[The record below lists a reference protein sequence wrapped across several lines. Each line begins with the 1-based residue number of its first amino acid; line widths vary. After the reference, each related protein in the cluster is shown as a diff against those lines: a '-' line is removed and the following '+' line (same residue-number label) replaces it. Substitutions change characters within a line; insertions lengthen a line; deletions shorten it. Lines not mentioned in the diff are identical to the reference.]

1 MTQDLLER
9 ERAVLAGLMRSPALA
24 GGNAHA
30 ALRQATEAASQLLAV
45 RRASVWR
52 FDEHRTKIECLDL
65 YDASAGEHSSGLVLH
80 ANDAPAYF
88 AATSEERVI
97 AANDARTDPRT
108 HEFAASYLEP
118 LGITSML
125 DTPVLVH
132 GNLAGVVCLEHV
144 GDPRQWEPA
153 EELLAGT
160 IADFVGMALGTAA
173 HIEQARELAVLRGD
187 LEQLVEQRTRELRS
201 SQATVRR
208 LFETSPVA
216 LVVTRLD
223 DQSVLVINERA
234 SAMFAVPMEEARGHR
249 APDFWIRPE
258 DRTALL
264 ASLRDRGRHDGLEA
278 ELKTADGKRF
288 WGLVSAS
295 VVELEGIPAV
305 VVGVHD
311 ITAQKSVED
320 TLRTLL
326 EAAPIPLVV
335 TGLDDAVLRFANT
348 RAADMFKTSM
358 DELVGKRA
366 PDFYLNPDERRAFVE
381 TLRAAGR
388 VDGYAA
394 RLRTADGTVFWSLLS
409 ARTLELDGARAFM
422 VGFADLT
429 EQKEIEQRLRDLA
442 ELDGLTGAFNR
453 RHFFDVAGPALA
465 RVTSRGGPAC
475 LAMIDADHFKDVN
488 DRYGHATGDEA
499 LRVLTSVCRSASRT
513 SDILARY
520 GGEELVLLLLDADLA
535 AAQRVVERIRAG
547 LASTRISAANGAT
560 FTLSVSIGVA
570 EHRPGEAIDD
580 MLRRADTALYEA
592 KRAGRDRVVTAA

>member
-1 MTQDLLER
+1 MNL
-9 ERAVLAGLMRSPALA
+9 AVLAGLMRSPALA
-24 GGNAHA
+24 GGNALA
-30 ALRQATEAASQLLAV
+30 ALRQATEAAARLLSV

-52 FDEHRTKIECLDL
+52 FDEARTSIECLDL
-65 YDASAGEHSSGLVLH
+65 YDVETGEHSSGVVLH
-80 ANDAPAYF
+80 ARDTPAYF
-88 AATSEERVI
+88 AAASEERVI
-97 AANDARTDPRT
+97 AAHDARTDPRT
-108 HEFAASYLEP
+108 REFAEGYLEP

-125 DTPVLVH
+125 DTPVHVH
-132 GNLAGVVCLEHV
+132 GELAGVVCLEHV
-144 GDPRQWEPA
+144 GPARQWEPS
-153 EELLAGT
+153 EELVAGT
-160 IADFVGMALGTAA
+160 IADFAGMALGTAA

-187 LEQLVEQRTRELRS
+187 LELLVEQRTRELRS

-223 DQSVLVINERA
+223 DQSVLQINERA
-234 SAMFAVPMEEARGHR
+234 ASIFGVPMDQARGQS
-249 APDFWIRPE
+249 APDFWVRPE
-258 DRTALL
+258 DRAALL
-264 ASLRDRGRHDGLEA
+264 ASLRTRGRHDGLEA
-278 ELKTADGKRF
+278 ELKSAGGKRF

-295 VVELEGIPAV
+295 VVDFEGVPAV

-311 ITAQKSVED
+311 ISAQKGAQE

-348 RAADMFKTSM
+348 RAADMFKTSL
-358 DELVGKRA
+358 DDLLGKRA

-381 TLRAAGR
+381 TLRGAGR

-394 RLRTADGTVFWSLLS
+394 RLRSADGDVFWSLLS
-409 ARTLELDGARAFM
+409 ARTLELDGAPAFM

-453 RHFFDVAGPALA
+453 RHFFDVAAPALA
-465 RVTSRGGPAC
+465 RVTSRGGSAC
-475 LAMIDADHFKDVN
+475 VAMIDADHFKDVN
-488 DRYGHATGDEA
+488 DRWGHATGDEA
-499 LRVLTSVCRSASRT
+499 LRVLTDVCRSASRT

-520 GGEELVLLLLDADLA
+520 GGEELVLLLLDADADA
-535 AAQRVVERIRAG
+535 AHRVVERIRAG
-547 LASTRISAANGAT
+547 LAGTPISAGGGGS

-580 MLRRADTALYEA
+580 MLRRADGALYEA
-592 KRAGRDRVVTAA
+592 KRAGRDRVVVAA